1 MHAANNLK
9 AGASQVARDVLKSRA
24 NSKKPVPWDKRERQV
39 QQEVSAYLR
48 RETRQRPMV
57 VVVAVQV

>member
-1 MHAANNLK
+1 MIAEVAAELEQ
-9 AGASQVARDVLKSRA
+9 AGSLGQTQ
-24 NSKKPVPWDKRERQV
+24 RQV